1 MKRIYLLR
9 HAKAEWDDENPSD
22 YARLLSREGREEAL
36 AMGEYMRKASMI
48 PDAVL
53 CSPARRTRE
62 TLEIIGE
69 NLVMPIPLFEPV
81 IYESGCTDLLYTL
94 RDVRD
99 DATSVLLVG
108 HNPAISVLFNLL
120 IQKEKRTAASR
131 DFPTCSLG
139 VLSCEID
146 HWKDLTSNSCTI
158 LLFVRP
164 TDL

>member
-22 YARLLSREGREEAL
+22 YARPLSPEGRDEAL
-36 AMGEYMRKASMI
+36 VMGEYMRKASMI

-62 TLEIIGE
+62 TLETVGE
-69 NLVMPIPLFEPV
+69 NLVMPVPVFETT
-81 IYESGCTDLLYTL
+81 IYESGCTDLLYRL

-99 DATSVLLVG
+99 DAASVLLIG
-108 HNPAISVLFNLL
+108 HNPAVSVLFNLL
-120 IQKEKRTAASR
+120 LQKKKRTPDSR

-146 HWKDLTSNSCTI
+146 HWKELASNRCNL

-164 TDL
+164 QDL